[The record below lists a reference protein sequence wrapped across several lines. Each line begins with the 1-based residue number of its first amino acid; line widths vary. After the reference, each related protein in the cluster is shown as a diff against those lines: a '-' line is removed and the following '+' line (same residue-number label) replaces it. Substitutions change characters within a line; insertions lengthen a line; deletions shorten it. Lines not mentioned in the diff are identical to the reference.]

1 MKILEKIEK
10 LLERG
15 VSDTIKIGEMK
26 NCIALFYTEDDKLIE
41 NEYTGKKIAIGKK
54 VVELYDKKTK
64 ELVHVHE
71 RK

>member
-1 MKILEKIEK
+1 MKLTEKIEK

-26 NCIALFYTEDDKLIE
+26 NCIALFYREDDKRIF
-41 NEYTGKKIAIGKK
+41 NEQTGKMFPLGKK
-54 VVELYDKKTK
+54 VVEFYDKNTK
-64 ELVHVHE
+64 EFLHVHE